1 VQKRFFLQREVKS
14 TTSKGKR
21 AEMSG
26 SKLCINRHFRVLTE
40 RAVLHHPDVESV
52 HEDGPSSVLAPEG
65 SVVFVVNILST
76 GSMVYAEVKDPP
88 GWIVAQVDEKQFI
101 SLQEHA
107 DDDMTE
113 FAEGMEGGPAG
124 NNAEEIC
131 SLDSASENFC
141 FVGSISSLLG
151 LKKTEDASSLER
163 KKLLTAFATAR
174 GGSNKSSKVDSALP

>member
-1 VQKRFFLQREVKS
+1 ME
-14 TTSKGKR
+14 
-21 AEMSG
+21 

-52 HEDGPSSVLAPEG
+52 HLDGPSSVLVPEG
-65 SVVFVVNILST
+65 SIVFVVNILST
-76 GSMVYAEVKDPP
+76 KQGMVYAEVKDPP

-113 FAEGMEGGPAG
+113 FAEGLEGVPAHS
-124 NNAEEIC
+124 EEIC

-151 LKKTEDASSLER
+151 LKKTEDASALER
-163 KKLLTAFATAR
+163 KKLLSAFASAR
-174 GGSNKSSKVDSALP
+174 GTKSSKTAGTDPLS